1 MNLKTSIAALVVAL
15 APAAVWA
22 GAATDSAQNPQ
33 EAYKD
38 GASVNAPSTDTGNAT
53 DEAAGWQYVNG
64 QATLS
69 DAQAEDSRNGMSETA
84 SADDPSAN
92 DQANDQTGNSDDAI
106 GNDFYA
112 NLDSSR
118 DDAQLSGDSATGRLS
133 GRLEDVIGNTSDKV
147 VIILPVGWQGSIAD
161 LVAAL
166 ERTSDAEILV
176 LKPDGQQADMSSD
189 GTENEETPDSQQ

>member
-15 APAAVWA
+15 TPAAVWA

-38 GASVNAPSTDTGNAT
+38 GASVNGQSDTGNAT
-53 DEAAGWQYVNG
+53 DESAGWQYVNG
-64 QATLS
+64 QATLA
-69 DAQAEDSRNGMSETA
+69 DEEAENSQNGMSET
-84 SADDPSAN
+84 STDDTAAN
-92 DQANDQTGNSDDAI
+92 DQTYDQTGNSDDAI

-118 DDAQLSGDSATGRLS
+118 DDAQLSEDNATGRLS

-166 ERTSDAEILV
+166 EQTSESQILV
-176 LKPDGQQADMSSD
+176 LKPDGQEADVSSD
-189 GTENEETPDSQQ
+189 ETENEETPDSQQ

>member
-15 APAAVWA
+15 APAAAWA
-22 GAATDSAQNPQ
+22 GADSAQESP

-38 GASVNAPSTDTGNAT
+38 VASVNDPSADTGNAP
-53 DEAAGWQYVNG
+53 DQSEGWQYVNG

-69 DAQAEDSRNGMSETA
+69 GSEADDSANGISDTA
-84 SADDPSAN
+84 SADEETN
-92 DQANDQTGNSDDAI
+92 EQTGNSEDAI

-118 DDAQLSGDSATGRLS
+118 DDEQSSGDNATGRLS
-133 GRLEDVIGNTSDKV
+133 GHLENIIGNTSDKV
-147 VIILPVGWQGSIAD
+147 VIILPVGWQGSIAN

-166 ERTSDAEILV
+166 EGASDSEILV
-176 LKPDGQQADMSSD
+176 LRPDGGQADMSSD
-189 GTENEETPDSQQ
+189 PIEGEETPDSDQ